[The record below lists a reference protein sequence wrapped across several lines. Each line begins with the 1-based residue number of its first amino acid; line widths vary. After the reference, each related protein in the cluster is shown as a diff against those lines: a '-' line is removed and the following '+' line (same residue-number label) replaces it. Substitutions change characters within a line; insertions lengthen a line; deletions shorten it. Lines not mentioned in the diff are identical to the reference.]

1 MNDGH
6 QARADGKPQRPYIE
20 TSAAFRRVG
29 DQHNGDQ
36 IIEHLAMLRAPLA
49 GLALDDFDHEVLTA
63 IADTDTRTVA
73 TISGLLYRVRCAPPL
88 GQPDAVTQQE

>member
-1 MNDGH
+1 
-6 QARADGKPQRPYIE
+6 
-20 TSAAFRRVG
+20 
-29 DQHNGDQ
+29 
-36 IIEHLAMLRAPLA
+36 MLRAPLA